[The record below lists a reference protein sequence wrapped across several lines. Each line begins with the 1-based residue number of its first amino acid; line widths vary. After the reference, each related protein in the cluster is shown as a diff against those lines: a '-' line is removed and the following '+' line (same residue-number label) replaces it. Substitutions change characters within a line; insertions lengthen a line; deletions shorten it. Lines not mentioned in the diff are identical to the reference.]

1 MPANVFP
8 STFLVMN
15 EVTTSHYILFPYLL
29 VGDECCIESNTFLLI
44 YTCMQSVQFIFLD
57 LLECNVSYFR
67 GFIPNNI
74 YMKIVAIK
82 LWGWQISDQYLC
94 NQIFFCTRSV
104 YVVSLCLCHFT
115 DNYVLNFLYKCLL
128 PMAPLCF
135 LCESA
140 KVWNHHTTCPV

>member
-1 MPANVFP
+1 MSANVFP

-15 EVTTSHYILFPYLL
+15 EVTTDHYLLFSYLL

-57 LLECNVSYFR
+57 LLVCNVSYSR

-128 PMAPLCF
+128 PMAALCF

-140 KVWNHHTTCPV
+140 KAQCHCTFCSV